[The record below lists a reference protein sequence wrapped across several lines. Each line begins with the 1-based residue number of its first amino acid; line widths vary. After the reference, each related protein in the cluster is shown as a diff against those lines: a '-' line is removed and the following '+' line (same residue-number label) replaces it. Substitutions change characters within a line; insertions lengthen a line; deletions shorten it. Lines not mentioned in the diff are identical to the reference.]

1 MIKKIFLFLLI
12 IMFLS
17 SCGYKPIYSS
27 KNLNFAIGNIEKS
40 NTALNN
46 DFAKKIYSLGN
57 KENSNKINFKIESSK
72 TIAIKSKDTKG
83 DALVFEIQIILK
95 ILNINGDKNKN
106 QTFTKKITFKNSDD
120 KFKLKQYEK
129 ELEKIL
135 ITNMVKDLI
144 NFFSEI
150 Q

>member
-72 TIAIKSKDTKG
+72 TIAIKSKDAKG
-83 DALVFEIQIILK
+83 DALVFEMQIILK

-135 ITNMVKDLI
+135 ITNIAKDLI
-144 NFFSEI
+144 NFFSKI

>member
-72 TIAIKSKDTKG
+72 TIAIKSKDAKG
-83 DALVFEIQIILK
+83 DALVFEMQIILK

-135 ITNMVKDLI
+135 ITNITKDLI
-144 NFFSEI
+144 NFFSKI

>member
-1 MIKKIFLFLLI
+1 M
-12 IMFLS
+12 
-17 SCGYKPIYSS
+17 
-27 KNLNFAIGNIEKS
+27 
-40 NTALNN
+40 
-46 DFAKKIYSLGN
+46 GN

-72 TIAIKSKDTKG
+72 TIAIKSKDAKG
-83 DALVFEIQIILK
+83 DALVFEMQIILK

-135 ITNMVKDLI
+135 ITNIAKDLI
-144 NFFSEI
+144 NFFSKI

>member
-1 MIKKIFLFLLI
+1 MIKKIFFFLLT

-46 DFAKKIYSLGN
+46 EFAKKIYSLGD
-57 KENSNKINFKIESSK
+57 KESSNKIDFKIETSK
-72 TIAIKSKDTKG
+72 VVTIKSKDVKG
-83 DALVFEIQIILK
+83 DALVFEMQIILK
-95 ILNINGDKNKN
+95 VLNLNGDKNKN

-135 ITNMVKDLI
+135 ITNLVKDLI

>member
-1 MIKKIFLFLLI
+1 MIKKIFFFLLT

-17 SCGYKPIYSS
+17 SCGYKSIYSS
-27 KNLNFAIGNIEKS
+27 KNLNFSIGNIEKS

-46 DFAKKIYSLGN
+46 EFAKKIYSLSD
-57 KENSNKINFKIESSK
+57 KESSNKIDFKIETSK
-72 TIAIKSKDTKG
+72 VVTIKSKDVKG
-83 DALVFEIQIILK
+83 DALVFEMQIILK
-95 ILNINGDKNKN
+95 VLNLNGDKNKN
-106 QTFTKKITFKNSDD
+106 QTFSKKITFKNSDD

>member
-1 MIKKIFLFLLI
+1 
-12 IMFLS
+12 MFLS

-46 DFAKKIYSLGN
+46 EFAKKIYSLGD
-57 KENSNKINFKIESSK
+57 KESSNKIDFKIETSK
-72 TIAIKSKDTKG
+72 VVTIKSKDVKG
-83 DALVFEIQIILK
+83 DALVFEMQIILK
-95 ILNINGDKNKN
+95 VLNLNGDKNKN
-106 QTFTKKITFKNSDD
+106 QTFNKKITFKNSDD

>member
-72 TIAIKSKDTKG
+72 TITIKSKDTKG

-135 ITNMVKDLI
+135 ITNIAKDLI
-144 NFFSEI
+144 NFFSKI

>member
-1 MIKKIFLFLLI
+1 MIKKFFLFLLI

-17 SCGYKPIYSS
+17 NCGYKPIYSS

-135 ITNMVKDLI
+135 ITNIAKDLI
-144 NFFSEI
+144 NFLSKI

>member
-1 MIKKIFLFLLI
+1 MIKKIFFFLLT

-27 KNLNFAIGNIEKS
+27 KNLNFSIGNIEKS

-46 DFAKKIYSLGN
+46 EFAKKIYSLGD
-57 KENSNKINFKIESSK
+57 KESPNKINFKIESSK
-72 TIAIKSKDTKG
+72 AVTIKSKDVKG
-83 DALVFEIQIILK
+83 DALVFEMQIILK
-95 ILNINGDKNKN
+95 VLNLNGDKNKN

-135 ITNMVKDLI
+135 ITNLVKDLI

>member
-1 MIKKIFLFLLI
+1 MIKKFFFFLFI

-17 SCGYKPIYSS
+17 SCGYEPIYSS

-46 DFAKKIYSLGN
+46 QFAKKIYSLGN
-57 KENSNKINFKIESSK
+57 KKNSNKINFKIESDK
-72 TIAIKSKDTKG
+72 TITIKSKDAKG
-83 DALVFEIQIILK
+83 DALIFEMQIILK
-95 ILNINGDKNKN
+95 VLNLNGDKNKN
-106 QTFTKKITFKNSDD
+106 QTFVKKITFKNSDD

-135 ITNMVKDLI
+135 ITNITKDLI
-144 NFFSEI
+144 NFFSKIE
-150 Q
+150 

>member
-135 ITNMVKDLI
+135 ITNIAKDLI
-144 NFFSEI
+144 NFFSKI